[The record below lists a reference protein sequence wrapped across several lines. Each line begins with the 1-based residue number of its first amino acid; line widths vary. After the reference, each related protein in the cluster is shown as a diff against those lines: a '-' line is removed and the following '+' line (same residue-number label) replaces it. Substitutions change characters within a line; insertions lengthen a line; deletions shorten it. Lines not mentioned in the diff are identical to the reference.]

1 MGAPEWPF
9 EASGQPHEAF
19 ILHIGAFRQS
29 HGASRRPLG
38 ASGWHFGASGWPL
51 GASGWKFGRRGKER
65 EKGER
70 RKGDGSCRFVN
81 FAMKKGRSMVSF

>member
-38 ASGWHFGASGWPL
+38 ASRWHFGASGWPL
-51 GASGWKFGRRGKER
+51 GASGWKLGRGRKG
-65 EKGER
+65 KGER
-70 RKGDGSCRFVN
+70 GMAAVGFN